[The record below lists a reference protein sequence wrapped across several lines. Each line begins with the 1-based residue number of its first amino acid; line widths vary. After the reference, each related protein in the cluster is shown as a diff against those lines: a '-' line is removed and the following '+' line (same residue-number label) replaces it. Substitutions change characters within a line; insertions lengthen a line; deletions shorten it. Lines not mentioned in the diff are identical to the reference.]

1 LRLKATSREKYSV
14 INGYHPAVIAIA
26 FYGKESIDL
35 RSGVSLCNCAFPLR
49 SLRSPRSK
57 TIGTVIKM
65 KELVPITMPNNMDR
79 EESARGAALS
89 QKGQELRQWR

>member
-1 LRLKATSREKYSV
+1 
-14 INGYHPAVIAIA
+14 
-26 FYGKESIDL
+26 
-35 RSGVSLCNCAFPLR
+35 
-49 SLRSPRSK
+49 
-57 TIGTVIKM
+57 M